1 MKQLLIIL
9 LAVITN
15 SIWADEGV
23 DITNPVQVSEL
34 HNLQEKLDSVSNAI
48 VGCMGSGEE
57 HNDCICKHKE
67 LIIQFNRSVNNL
79 FLNHPDLGELDLV
92 RFKSPSGNYVAQSL
106 EGIRKQANIEPS
118 CTEHHGSPN

>member
-48 VGCMGSGEE
+48 MGCMDSGEE
-57 HNDCICKHKE
+57 HKACICKYKE
-67 LIIQFNRSVNNL
+67 LIIQFNTSAKKL

-92 RFKSPSGNYVAQSL
+92 RFKSPDGNSVAQSL
-106 EGIRKQANIEPS
+106 EGIRKQANVEPS
-118 CTEHHGSPN
+118 CT